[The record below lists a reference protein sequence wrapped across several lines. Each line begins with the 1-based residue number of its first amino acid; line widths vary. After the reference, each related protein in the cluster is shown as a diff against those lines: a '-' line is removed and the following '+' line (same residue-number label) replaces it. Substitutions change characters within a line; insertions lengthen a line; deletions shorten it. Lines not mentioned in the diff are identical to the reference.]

1 MKNLLILTFSLAL
14 MASCCGNN
22 SKTSVTNVNITEMA
36 NKKVLTAE
44 EQSKLTPD
52 TVIAILKQGNEAFAS
67 NNLKENNS
75 IERVHDAVNGQ
86 YPEAVVLSCIDSR
99 VPVEDIFQCGIGD
112 IFVARVAG
120 NIVNPDILGSLE
132 YACKVSGSK
141 LVVVMG
147 HEHCGAI
154 KSAINNVE
162 LGNITELLS
171 KIKPAVEQS
180 KVGFKG
186 EMTSANDEFLET
198 VCHTNIEMVVNQ
210 IRKDSPILKE
220 MEDKGEI
227 KIVGAM
233 YHLDT
238 GKVEFFN
245 YAH

>member
-1 MKNLLILTFSLAL
+1 
-14 MASCCGNN
+14 
-22 SKTSVTNVNITEMA
+22 MA

-44 EQSKLTPD
+44 DQSKLTPD
-52 TVIAILKQGNEAFAS
+52 TVIAILKQGNEAFA
-67 NNLKENNS
+67 NNKLKVNNG
-75 IERVHDAVNGQ
+75 IERVHDAVSGQ

-99 VPVEDIFQCGIGD
+99 VPVKDIFQCGIGD
-112 IFVARVAG
+112 IFVTRVAG
-120 NIVNPDILGSLE
+120 NIIDPDILGSLE

-180 KVGFKG
+180 KIGFKG
-186 EMTSANDEFLET
+186 EMTSENEEFLET
-198 VCHTNIEMVVNQ
+198 VCHTNIEMAVKQ
-210 IRKDSPILKE
+210 IRRDSPILKE
-220 MEDKGEI
+220 MEDSDEI

-245 YAH
+245 YEH